1 MVAPADAGAHRLTLM
16 RLAVLAGHVGLVAG
30 SAIGVTMIVRSVVAA
45 DGAAEVVLTSGGG
58 VSLLPAHLRALS
70 GVVVL
75 LSLARVLRRSRLTER
90 RRVAVVALAV
100 AGFLS
105 VGAVVSGATAD
116 VLAQPGAFGQFP
128 GALIQVLGLVV
139 ALVAGVAALCCARAP
154 R

>member
-1 MVAPADAGAHRLTLM
+1 M

-30 SAIGVTMIVRSVVAA
+30 SAIGVTMIVRSVVPA

-58 VSLLPAHLRALS
+58 VSLLPAHLLPLS

-100 AGFLS
+100 AGYVVLT
-105 VGAVVSGATAD
+105 AVVAATAALA
-116 VLAQPGAFGQFP
+116 VLAARIVDGYRLPGPYGRP
-128 GALIQVLGLVV
+128 YPR
-139 ALVAGVAALCCARAP
+139 ARRTAP
-154 R
+154 RMTRGTAERPTQQQRGEGRCRATS

>member
-1 MVAPADAGAHRLTLM
+1 MSSHVVSKTRFAGPVGAH
-16 RLAVLAGHVGLVAG
+16 VLG
-30 SAIGVTMIVRSVVAA
+30 RVVAA
-45 DGAAEVVLTSGGG
+45 IAVMIQYFTGVPGFPTVPPGPIILVVAAVTVALVAWRWIVVLGLGAA
-58 VSLLPAHLRALS
+58 A
-70 GVVVL
+70 
-75 LSLARVLRRSRLTER
+75 
-90 RRVAVVALAV
+90 
-100 AGFLS
+100 FLS